1 MIPSPEDKE
10 IPISQP
16 HAANEESS
24 SMIEDVEPQKEE
36 QPTDSCIANQV
47 VNSTNEIDANDILE
61 NEFVKQAQEL
71 FEPKKI
77 IIKSKI

>member
-16 HAANEESS
+16 HANEESS